1 MAHEVCKCLTNYDC
15 KNKILAVTCDNAMN
29 NENMIGRIKEKL
41 PESRMDADSFIRCL
55 GHVLNLVCKTILKE
69 LNTGTIEEADTLAKK
84 EKYDPSDYDI
94 SPILKIRSVSIHC
107 NRSPQ
112 RFDKWSRICQIHN
125 TSIKHI
131 QYDIKIRWNSTYRMI
146 CNALDLIDEY
156 NEYVSVCSLDVF
168 EMSQDEWSYLRQIK
182 QVFEKFDEFT
192 CIVSK
197 NDPQI
202 TMSLPIYYALCD
214 HLSDIKDQE
223 KEYKDFDHRIISA
236 VKVGYSHFEK
246 YYDGMDANDT
256 YFIAASLDPRFK
268 MSLIEQVCHE
278 DDVNDIKSHLKNK
291 LKKMYPQESDQAVNT
306 TEPKGLLSKMLAN
319 RQKASFKTSDVDR
332 YFDSNYLDLPEECNI
347 LQWWRDHQTE
357 YPVMARVAR
366 DYLAIPCASVSVER
380 CFSSGRDVL
389 GH

>member
-1 MAHEVCKCLTNYDC
+1 
-15 KNKILAVTCDNAMN
+15 MN

-84 EKYDPSDYDI
+84 ENYDPSDYNI
-94 SPILKIRSVSIHC
+94 SPILKIRSVAIHC

-112 RFDKWSRICQIHN
+112 RFDKWSRICQINH

-156 NEYVSVCSLDVF
+156 NEYVNVCSLDVF

-223 KEYKDFDHRIISA
+223 KEYEDFDHRIISA

-246 YYDGMDANDT
+246 YY
-256 YFIAASLDPRFK
+256 
-268 MSLIEQVCHE
+268 
-278 DDVNDIKSHLKNK
+278 
-291 LKKMYPQESDQAVNT
+291 
-306 TEPKGLLSKMLAN
+306 
-319 RQKASFKTSDVDR
+319 KTSDVDR
-332 YFDSNYLDLPEECNI
+332 YFDSVYLDLPEELSI
-347 LQWWRDHQTE
+347 LRWWSDHQTE

-366 DYLAIPCASVSVER
+366 YYLAIPCASVSVER

-389 GH
+389 GHRRFSLHAETMKTLISLRSWIINE

>member
-1 MAHEVCKCLTNYDC
+1 
-15 KNKILAVTCDNAMN
+15 
-29 NENMIGRIKEKL
+29 
-41 PESRMDADSFIRCL
+41 
-55 GHVLNLVCKTILKE
+55 
-69 LNTGTIEEADTLAKK
+69 
-84 EKYDPSDYDI
+84 
-94 SPILKIRSVSIHC
+94 
-107 NRSPQ
+107 
-112 RFDKWSRICQIHN
+112 
-125 TSIKHI
+125 
-131 QYDIKIRWNSTYRMI
+131 MI

-306 TEPKGLLSKMLAN
+306 TEPKGLLSK
-319 RQKASFKTSDVDR
+319 
-332 YFDSNYLDLPEECNI
+332 
-347 LQWWRDHQTE
+347 QTKS
-357 YPVMARVAR
+357 
-366 DYLAIPCASVSVER
+366 II
-380 CFSSGRDVL
+380 
-389 GH
+389 